1 MIVPIRTSVGS
12 RIHRRYHSVMGPTVA
27 IWPKPQ
33 SNAPVIEDLV
43 QIAHR
48 LDSQARSA
56 DNFHITNTA
65 AIGGTTRVK
74 EPRPF
79 GLTLGPPGL
88 DESELRTSERVVGFK
103 PPGAVHAFA
112 YANAAIDHRI
122 LGELA
127 LFLARQIDGLVDFGG
142 TLGPIHAAR
151 GTLYAIPY
159 EGSTPAETFH
169 VGNTEFLEWWLQQP
183 EFHMVK

>member
-1 MIVPIRTSVGS
+1 
-12 RIHRRYHSVMGPTVA
+12 MGPTVA

-65 AIGGTTRVK
+65 VIGGTTRVN

-79 GLTLGPPGL
+79 GLALGPPGL
-88 DESELRTSERVVGFK
+88 DESELRTTETLLGFT
-103 PPGAVHAFA
+103 PPRTVDAFA
-112 YANAAIDHRI
+112 YANAEIDHRI

-127 LFLARQIDGLVDFGG
+127 LFLARQFDGLVDFGG
-142 TLGPIHAAR
+142 TLGSIHAAH

-159 EGSTPAETFH
+159 EGSTLAETFH
-169 VGNTEFLEWWLQQP
+169 VGNTEFLEWWLQQA